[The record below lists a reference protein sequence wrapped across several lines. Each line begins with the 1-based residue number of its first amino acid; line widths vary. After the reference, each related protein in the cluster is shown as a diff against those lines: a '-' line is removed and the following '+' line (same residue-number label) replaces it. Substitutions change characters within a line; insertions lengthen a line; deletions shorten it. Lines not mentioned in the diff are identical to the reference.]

1 MSDFKS
7 SIVGP
12 GSQAA
17 EPDIGDFEYME
28 MPKSM
33 VTFAMPD
40 VPEPEDTTGMEEG
53 KAVLDEVLKALQTY
67 KVGTPAVVFNLEA
80 LDPTN
85 LGLINQIVGEGE
97 VAIISGPNLQA
108 QESVLAGVWRVH
120 HLDETGQLIRDTIEV
135 GDYPSSIRRQTFE
148 AAKPRVTPID
158 EVLPEGVFN
167 APPVLVEIDDK
178 AKSYQAGTETHAIN
192 LTLLPQ
198 TEADQIYIQEK
209 LGSGATTILSRGY
222 GNCRISSTGTK
233 NVWWVQYYNSQ
244 DSLILNSIEI
254 VDIPEVA
261 IAAQEDIEESA
272 DRLHEIL
279 EVYR

>member
-7 SIVGP
+7 SIVGL
-12 GSQAA
+12 GSQPA
-17 EPDIGDFEYME
+17 EPDIGEFEYLE

-40 VPEPEDTTGMEEG
+40 VPEPEDTKGMEAG
-53 KAVLDEVLKALQTY
+53 KAVFDEVLKALQTY
-67 KVGTPAVVFNLEA
+67 KVGAPAVVFELGS

-97 VAIISGPNLQA
+97 VAIISGSNLQA

-120 HLDETGQLIRDTIEV
+120 HLNETGQLVRDTIEV
-135 GDYPSSIRRQTFE
+135 GDYPSSIRAQTFE
-148 AAKPRVTPID
+148 TARPRVTPID

-178 AKSYQAGTETHAIN
+178 ANTYKAGTETHAIN

-254 VDIPEVA
+254 VDLPEVA

-272 DRLHEIL
+272 DRLHDIL